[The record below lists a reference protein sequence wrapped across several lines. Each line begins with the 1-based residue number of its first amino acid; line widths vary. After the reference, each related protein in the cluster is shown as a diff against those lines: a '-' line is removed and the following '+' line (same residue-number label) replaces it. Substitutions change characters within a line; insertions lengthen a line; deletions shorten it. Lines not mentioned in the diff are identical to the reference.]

1 MTGLAGHGLSVVK
14 VAAIVA
20 GRAGNAFFFLRTW
33 QQAFALSL
41 LACSL
46 AGTAN
51 GFCFFTDTALGWLF
65 KSLARLH
72 FTEETF
78 PLHLLLQDPKGLFN
92 IVITNENLQS
102 FSLPMLVSPCGGYLT
117 TIRQAF
123 EELPLRQSGEARTLF
138 ISAPKIQCT
147 QAIYLSI
154 PAAKPTILVMQP
166 G

>member
-102 FSLPMLVSPCGGYLT
+102 FSLPMLASSCGE
-117 TIRQAF
+117 TIDHNQTSVLKNCHYGNPEKRGLYSFPRQK
-123 EELPLRQSGEARTLF
+123 S
-138 ISAPKIQCT
+138 SALKQFT
-147 QAIYLSI
+147 
-154 PAAKPTILVMQP
+154 
-166 G
+166 